1 MVDSQVRV
9 KTQVQVSTKVE
20 LSSAKKGKKKKGK
33 RKKRA
38 VVEPPPTN
46 ESPTQ
51 KLTVVKSS
59 DIQTPKFPHRES
71 ATNVGYFNAA

>member
-1 MVDSQVRV
+1 M
-9 KTQVQVSTKVE
+9 STKVE

-51 KLTVVKSS
+51 KLTAVKSS
-59 DIQTPKFPHRES
+59 DIQTPKFPH
-71 ATNVGYFNAA
+71 